1 MRRTLPVLALLM
13 LLSAA
18 NQATGPRPLTRA
30 HAHNDYE
37 HARPLFDALDQ
48 GFCSVEAD
56 IHLIQGHLLVGHD
69 PRELRPDRTLQS
81 LYLDPLKKRIAENG
95 GRVYRDGP
103 TVTLMIDVKSDAAQS
118 YTALKEALQP
128 YAAMLTV
135 FRGEQIEPGA
145 VTIVISGNRDRA
157 TMTGEVVRLAALDG
171 FFSDLDAKSPPS
183 ASLVPWVSGPWKKSF
198 TWKGQG
204 DISPEELAK
213 LKTMVAKAHAQ
224 KRLIRFWDAP
234 DHVAAWKILYDA
246 GVDLINT
253 DDLTGLAKFLNEAK

>member
-1 MRRTLPVLALLM
+1 MRPALPLVAFLFLFLGANPT
-13 LLSAA
+13 AA
-18 NQATGPRPLTRA
+18 PRPLTRA

-103 TVTLMIDVKSDAAQS
+103 TFTLMIDVKSDAARS
-118 YTALKEALQP
+118 YAALKQALQP
-128 YAAMLTV
+128 YAPLLTV
-135 FRGEQIEPGA
+135 FREGQIEPGA
-145 VTIVISGNRDRA
+145 ITIVISGNRDRA
-157 TMTGEVVRLAALDG
+157 AMSAERLRLAALDG
-171 FFSDLDAKSPPS
+171 FFSDLDAASPLS

-204 DISPEELAK
+204 PIGADDAAK
-213 LKTMVAKAHAQ
+213 LKAMVAKAHAQ

-234 DHVAAWKILYDA
+234 DQEHAWKTLYEA

-253 DDLTGLAKFLNEAK
+253 DDLPGLAKFLNDTK

>member
-1 MRRTLPVLALLM
+1 MRRNLPLLAFLILF
-13 LLSAA
+13 LGANPTAA
-18 NQATGPRPLTRA
+18 PRPLTRA

-37 HARPLFDALDQ
+37 HPRPLLDALDQ

-118 YTALKEALQP
+118 YAALKEALQP
-128 YAAMLTV
+128 YAPLLTV
-135 FRGEQIEPGA
+135 FRGDQLEPGA
-145 VTIVISGNRDRA
+145 ITIVISGNRDRA
-157 TMTGEVVRLAALDG
+157 TMTGEAVRLAALDG
-171 FFSDLDAKSPPS
+171 FFSDLDAKSPLS
-183 ASLVPWVSGPWKKSF
+183 ASLIPWVSGQWKKSF
-198 TWKGQG
+198 TWKGEG
-204 DISPEELAK
+204 EISPEDAAK
-213 LKTMVAKAHAQ
+213 LKAMVAKAHTQ

-234 DHVAAWKILYDA
+234 DHEHAWKSLYDA

-253 DDLTGLAKFLNEAK
+253 DHLPGLAKFLNETK